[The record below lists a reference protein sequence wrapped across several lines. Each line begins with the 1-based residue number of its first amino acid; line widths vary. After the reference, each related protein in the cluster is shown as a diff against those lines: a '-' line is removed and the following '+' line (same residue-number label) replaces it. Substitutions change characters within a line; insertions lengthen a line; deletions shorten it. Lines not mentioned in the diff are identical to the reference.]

1 MTSQNISQRAAVIIG
16 CNGQDGSYLMEL
28 LLSLKESHSLEY
40 HIIGMIRRA
49 SSFNTSR
56 IDHIRKHPNVEL
68 VYGDLTDI
76 GSIMNAINKAVLTA
90 DGVCSTSNKLE
101 IYNLAA
107 MSHVKV
113 SFDIEKYSADVNAI
127 GTLNVLQA
135 CKMLH
140 LDDKVKVY
148 QASTSEMYGNALVE
162 HSLTTLTEESPMNPV
177 SPYAIAKLYA
187 YHLTKYYRTAYGMFA
202 INGILQN
209 HTSPRR
215 GENFVC
221 KKICDYV
228 SRYNRDPTIEPLQ
241 LGNLDSTRDFGH
253 SKDYVKGMWLMMQ
266 AAKPDDYVL
275 ATGRRTQI
283 RTFVELAFKQI
294 NIRVRWEGEGVNEV
308 GLDDHTNT
316 IIVRVNPKYFR
327 PYELTDLVGDSS
339 KAQRELGWVPEY
351 SLEQIIAEMIE

>member
-1 MTSQNISQRAAVIIG
+1 MSTNKVALIIG
-16 CNGQDGSYLMEL
+16 CNGQDGSYLMEF
-28 LLSLKESHSLEY
+28 LLSLKNVHYE
-40 HIIGMIRRA
+40 IVGMIRRA
-49 SSFNTSR
+49 SSFNTKR
-56 IDHIRKHPNVEL
+56 IDHIRKHQQVEL

-76 GSIMNAINKAVLTA
+76 GSIMNAITKSTNKALITEE
-90 DGVCSTSNKLE
+90 NKLE

-135 CKMLH
+135 CKMLN
-140 LDDKVKVY
+140 LDKKVKVY

-162 HSLTTLTEESPMNPV
+162 HSLITLNENSPMNPV

-187 YHLTKYYRTAYGMFA
+187 YHLTKYYRAAYGMFA
-202 INGILQN
+202 VNGILQN

-228 SRYNRDPTIEPLQ
+228 ARFKNQNKSEPLNEPLQ

-253 SKDYVKGMWLMMQ
+253 SKDYVRGMWLMMQ
-266 AAKPDDYVL
+266 AEKPDDYVL

-283 RTFVELAFKQI
+283 RKFVELAFNYIGI
-294 NIRVRWEGEGVNEV
+294 NIVWKGEGINEIGYDYSNGKV
-308 GLDDHTNT
+308 L
-316 IIVRVNPKYFR
+316 VKVNPKYFR

-339 KAQRELGWVPEY
+339 KAKYELGWIPEY
-351 SLEQIIAEMIE
+351 SLERIIAEMIDEQD

>member
-1 MTSQNISQRAAVIIG
+1 MTKTTQRAALIIG

-28 LLSLKESHSLEY
+28 LLSLFTTHNLEY
-40 HIIGMIRRA
+40 HIVGMIRRA

-76 GSIMNAINKAVLTA
+76 GSIMNAVTKTFGKLPS
-90 DGVCSTSNKLE
+90 DSNERVE

-135 CKMLH
+135 CKLLH

-162 HSLTTLTEESPMNPV
+162 HSLTTLNEESPMNPV

-187 YHLTKYYRTAYGMFA
+187 YHLTKYYRVAYGMFA
-202 INGILQN
+202 VNGILQN

-228 SRYNRDPTIEPLQ
+228 SRFKRDPAIEPLQ

-266 AAKPDDYVL
+266 SSTPKDYVL

-283 RTFVELAFKQI
+283 RTFVELAFKKAG
-294 NIRVRWEGEGVNEV
+294 VTVKWSGEGVNEI
-308 GLDDHTNT
+308 GIDEHTGKT
-316 IIVRVNPKYFR
+316 VVQVNPKYFR

-339 KAQRELGWVPEY
+339 KAQRELGWIPEY
-351 SLEQIIAEMIE
+351 GLEQIIAEMIE